1 MLKKFSALA
10 AIAAATIAPA
20 QALTLAQWDF
30 NSVPA
35 DGSAATGTLIAA
47 IGAGTASLVSGTT
60 STFASGDANGGST
73 DPVTAATGT
82 NDSGWNITTYA
93 AQGTGNGLH
102 GAQFLVDT
110 TGFGDVL
117 VRWDQRLSNT
127 TSRYTQFQYTTDG
140 TTFVDAASGLFTG
153 AAGDTWYNNRSVD
166 LSGIA
171 GTANNANFGFRI
183 VAAFAPTS
191 SGYVAA
197 TTGSSYATTGTN
209 RFDMVTVNVTA
220 VPEPESYALMLA
232 GLGAI
237 GLLVARR
244 RA

>member
-1 MLKKFSALA
+1 MLKKFFALA